1 MVKGIGPS
9 NVVDILYTSRSDL
22 DLSIPHLP
30 VIGMALGGAHKEALM
45 IGALGWFC
53 FEGDPYMINI

>member
-1 MVKGIGPS
+1 M
-9 NVVDILYTSRSDL
+9 VDILYTSRSDL

-30 VIGMALGGAHKEALM
+30 LIGMALGGAHKEALM